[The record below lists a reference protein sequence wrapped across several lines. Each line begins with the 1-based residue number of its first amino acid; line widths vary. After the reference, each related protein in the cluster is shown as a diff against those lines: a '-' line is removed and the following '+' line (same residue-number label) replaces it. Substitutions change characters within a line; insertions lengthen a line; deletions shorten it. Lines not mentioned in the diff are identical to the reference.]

1 MVLYCEAFKKAVF
14 CRHIKI
20 KKGFMIFYRL
30 FYLLSLLLAVLL
42 LSGCGSTET
51 ISTYQKDSEI
61 VVDGN
66 LSGWPT
72 SGALIN
78 DQDTFNF
85 YVMQDS
91 ENLYIFVDFRSPLYN
106 QAIENS
112 GFIVYLSDDENNK
125 KRRGI
130 GYPAGAF
137 NLLREDPAAY
147 REMTRDAEWYSNTRN
162 QQRLESLQEENF
174 ENVMIVERFDS
185 GSNPQY
191 GFVTHEQIAA
201 EGVELAAERDQRYYG
216 LEFKIPLDG
225 SAPYELEPGKT
236 YWLGFAIEPPEFN
249 FRDTGMQQN
258 HNRYRDRRRGA
269 RYGTSDQ
276 RALMRRQM
284 GQFEEWFKIEIR

>member
-1 MVLYCEAFKKAVF
+1 MLFN
-14 CRHIKI
+14 
-20 KKGFMIFYRL
+20 RL
-30 FYLLSLLLAVLL
+30 FYLLSFLLTVLL

-51 ISTYQKDSEI
+51 ISTYQKDTEI
-61 VVDGN
+61 EVDGN

-91 ENLYIFVDFRSPLYN
+91 ENLYIFVDFRSPFYN

-112 GFIVYLSDDENNK
+112 GFIVYLSDNEDNK

-137 NLLREDPAAY
+137 NLLRDDPAAY
-147 REMTRDAEWYSNTRN
+147 RDLTRDIEWYENTRN
-162 QQRLESLQEENF
+162 QQRLESMREENF

-185 GSNPQY
+185 GSDAQY

-201 EGVELAAERDQRYYG
+201 EGLELAVERDQRYYG

-225 SAPYELEPGKT
+225 SAPYELQPGNT

-249 FRDTGMQQN
+249 FRNTDMNMQQN
-258 HNRYRDRRRGA
+258 RNRYGDRRRGV
-269 RYGTSDQ
+269 RSGTTNQSSQ
-276 RALMRRQM
+276 IRRQM
-284 GQFEEWFKIEIR
+284 GQFEEWFKIEVR